1 MFQGY
6 SVILSYLIPILFL
19 FQDANNEK
27 ENISQM
33 NPNDRFLI
41 NINLKMQ
48 FLGAQKGYPPWVL
61 PPHK

>member
-48 FLGAQKGYPPWVL
+48 FLGAQKGYPP
-61 PPHK
+61 